1 MLERGEIGGR
11 IEEEEGEEE
20 EKHLQ
25 HPMDTLHSSTPSWEA
40 QEVLI

>member
-20 EKHLQ
+20 EKQ
-25 HPMDTLHSSTPSWEA
+25 QQQPMDTLHSSTPSW
-40 QEVLI
+40 